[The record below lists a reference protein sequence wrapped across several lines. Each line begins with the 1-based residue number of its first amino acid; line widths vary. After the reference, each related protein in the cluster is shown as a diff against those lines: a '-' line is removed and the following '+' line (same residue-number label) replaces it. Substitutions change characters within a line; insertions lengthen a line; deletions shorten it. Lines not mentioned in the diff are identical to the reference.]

1 MFSKAREAKS
11 SFYIMFSTAGDSTS
25 LFFIGFLK
33 KTNDWSDKAGQLGDK
48 AGQLGDKGNRDRE
61 AAIGFWKQP
70 HEKAC
75 DLISCK
81 RLSVD

>member
-1 MFSKAREAKS
+1 MFPKAGEAKS
-11 SFYIMFSTAGDSTS
+11 SFYIMFSTAGDSKS
-25 LFFIGFLK
+25 LFFMCFLK

-70 HEKAC
+70 YGSGASGSK
-75 DLISCK
+75 
-81 RLSVD
+81 